1 MVDYER
7 MVKKWMKDNNIEFTK
22 ERYDSLVTLMFEVEN
37 DAYNDGIHKPRW

>member
-1 MVDYER
+1 MLDYER

-22 ERYDSLVTLMFEVEN
+22 ERYDSLVTLMFAAEN